1 MHSIRSRRVL
11 MPLALALGCI
21 AVLGASPRPPES
33 PHPAAAPSPAA
44 TAPATSAPAAS
55 NPLAGG
61 LESKD
66 YRIETDET
74 HWNFNSG
81 DFTMPHHV
89 KFYRPGTDAVSDKA
103 TGNSKRG
110 TATLIG
116 NVVVHD
122 SGNAPEASTESYHGN
137 GPATLTC
144 DRLEIDTK
152 QKIYTATGHVHFSQ
166 GARTG
171 TADRGQLNR
180 GTGVLHLEGNVKLTE
195 GDQSMAAQDL
205 VYNLNTRDVDVH
217 GAPIIIKQPVPSP
230 TPGAPATPK
239 PKKRK

>member
-1 MHSIRSRRVL
+1 
-11 MPLALALGCI
+11 MPLAVTIGCI
-21 AVLGASPRPPES
+21 AVLGASPRPAES
-33 PHPAAAPSPAA
+33 PHPAAAPSTA
-44 TAPATSAPAAS
+44 TAPATSAPATA
-55 NPLAGG
+55 NPQAGG

-74 HWNFNSG
+74 HWNFNNG

-152 QKIYTATGHVHFSQ
+152 QKIYTATGHVHFW
-166 GARTG
+166 R
-171 TADRGQLNR
+171 
-180 GTGVLHLEGNVKLTE
+180 
-195 GDQSMAAQDL
+195 
-205 VYNLNTRDVDVH
+205 
-217 GAPIIIKQPVPSP
+217 
-230 TPGAPATPK
+230 ATSS
-239 PKKRK
+239 